1 MIPTEDQIK
10 KLWDK
15 YELPKEKRRHVTL
28 VARVAMVLAKK
39 FRVNE
44 PLLLAAALLHDI
56 DKKAPTLPGER
67 HPDSAVR
74 ILMEEGMEGVAE
86 LVKTHPLHAILDLNI
101 SPKTWE
107 EKLLYLADK
116 MVKYDIVGV
125 DERFRLWNEEHL
137 PAQEQ
142 NILDQSYPK
151 VKALEQEVFNTAGI
165 TLSEVVKLA

>member
-1 MIPTEDQIK
+1 
-10 KLWDK
+10 
-15 YELPKEKRRHVTL
+15 
-28 VARVAMVLAKK
+28 
-39 FRVNE
+39 
-44 PLLLAAALLHDI
+44 
-56 DKKAPTLPGER
+56 
-67 HPDSAVR
+67 
-74 ILMEEGMEGVAE
+74 MEGVAE